1 MGLWLPRHI
10 SLCRAT
16 TARASSL
23 NSCFKLHIASSSPQS
38 QYSTT
43 STPPAEYGY
52 IHGVEHLSDYRPGG
66 YHPLHIDDRLHKRYR
81 IVHKLGH
88 GACSTAWLA
97 IDEKTTKYVAIKLGT
112 ADADRSELDI
122 LSQITQSPGSRSI
135 LEDQPSLLPVVL
147 DRFDVGGPN
156 GTHPCLVTLP
166 ARCSLRDARE
176 ASGSFL
182 FQLDVARSLAAQLV
196 MAVSLVHA
204 RGYAHGDLHLGN
216 LLLQLP
222 SSLNTLSVEQ
232 LYARYGEPE
241 REPVVCLDVR
251 AASTDPGVPSY
262 AVPSVWMGVPS
273 SDITLGE
280 AKLILSD
287 FGVAFRPCDK
297 SRFESYTP
305 VVLRP
310 PEAFFEPETTLTFA
324 SDIWSLGCV
333 IFELLAHRSIID
345 GFLAPQDEITAQQVE
360 LQGPMPSEWWG
371 RWEKRPK
378 WYDEAGRPLSNA
390 SDIWSWER
398 RFEQWVQKPRQS
410 RGMETIR
417 EDERDALFELL
428 RWMLAWTPSER
439 PDIMKVLKAD
449 WITRWALPSYQKGL
463 EGRLP

>member
-88 GACSTAWLA
+88 GAFSTAWLA

-122 LSQITQSPGSRSI
+122 LSQITQSPVSRSI

-204 RGYAHGDLHLGN
+204 RGYAHGGERPVLFYAD
-216 LLLQLP
+216 
-222 SSLNTLSVEQ
+222 TL
-232 LYARYGEPE
+232 
-241 REPVVCLDVR
+241 
-251 AASTDPGVPSY
+251 TDP
-262 AVPSVWMGVPS
+262 
-273 SDITLGE
+273 
-280 AKLILSD
+280 
-287 FGVAFRPCDK
+287 
-297 SRFESYTP
+297 
-305 VVLRP
+305 VL
-310 PEAFFEPETTLTFA
+310 
-324 SDIWSLGCV
+324 
-333 IFELLAHRSIID
+333 
-345 GFLAPQDEITAQQVE
+345 
-360 LQGPMPSEWWG
+360 
-371 RWEKRPK
+371 
-378 WYDEAGRPLSNA
+378 
-390 SDIWSWER
+390 
-398 RFEQWVQKPRQS
+398 
-410 RGMETIR
+410 
-417 EDERDALFELL
+417 
-428 RWMLAWTPSER
+428 
-439 PDIMKVLKAD
+439 
-449 WITRWALPSYQKGL
+449 
-463 EGRLP
+463 